1 MSNAELMK
9 AKGNPHADPS
19 EPAPRVRYQLLADLA
34 SRHLPEGGAALEI
47 GCGAG
52 ETLHILKA
60 ARPDARIYAADAYQ
74 SCLDAAGTGI
84 TLAGSYLIG
93 EQSFDLSPITE
104 KFDAVIF
111 SHTLEHLWNP
121 TKGMLD
127 VMRLLKPG
135 GVVIVAVPN
144 LARPDALVKAAL
156 RKHYVNRGHV
166 TGWDRSHFKNFL
178 EEILKLKVLSWHSDG
193 VPVFPRRVTNK
204 FPALTGLET
213 ALGRLVPFWSFS
225 SIAIV
230 AVPETG
236 LLALPG

>member
-19 EPAPRVRYQLLADLA
+19 EPAPRVRYELLAKLA
-34 SRHLPEGGAALEI
+34 SQHMPEGGSALEI

-60 ARPDARIYAADAYQ
+60 ARPDARIFAADAYQ
-74 SCLDAAGTGI
+74 SCLDAAGEGI
-84 TLAGSYLIG
+84 TLAGTYLIG

-104 KFDAVIF
+104 TFDAVIF

-135 GVVIVAVPN
+135 GVAVVAVPN
-144 LARPDALVKAAL
+144 LARPDTLWKAA
-156 RKHYVNRGHV
+156 RKRHYVNRGHV
-166 TGWDRSHFKNFL
+166 TGWDHSHFRNFM
-178 EEILKLKVLSWHSDG
+178 EEILKLRILSWHSDG
-193 VPVFPRRVTNK
+193 VAVFPRRVTNR
-204 FPALTGLET
+204 FPALMGVET
-213 ALGRLVPFWSFS
+213 ALAAWCPTGASPS
-225 SIAIV
+225 S
-230 AVPETG
+230 P
-236 LLALPG
+236 